1 MVGVKPKKPRITM
14 KKCFQVLFRQK
25 VKMPACEAIKGIKN
39 QPERLIPLEAG
50 SLSEKL
56 VLKTTSNTIQL
67 FPGKAQGISLKHFP
81 KYMGAQAPA
90 LFLSFLLEEFYS
102 AKPLNL

>member
-1 MVGVKPKKPRITM
+1 M

-25 VKMPACEAIKGIKN
+25 VSIPTFEAMMGIIN
-39 QPERLIPLEAG
+39 QPARLIPLEAG

-67 FPGKAQGISLKHFP
+67 FPGRAQGISLKHFSR
-81 KYMGAQAPA
+81 YMGAQAPA

>member
-25 VKMPACEAIKGIKN
+25 VKMPASEAIKGIKN
-39 QPERLIPLEAG
+39 QPKCLIPLEAG

-56 VLKTTSNTIQL
+56 VLKTTSNAIQL
-67 FPGKAQGISLKHFP
+67 FPGKAPGISLKHFSR
-81 KYMGAQAPA
+81 YMGAPVSA

-102 AKPLNL
+102 VKPRT

>member
-14 KKCFQVLFRQK
+14 QKCFQVLFRQK
-25 VKMPACEAIKGIKN
+25 VKMPTFEAMKGIKN
-39 QPERLIPLEAG
+39 QPARIIPLEAG

-67 FPGKAQGISLKHFP
+67 FPGKAPGISLKHFSR
-81 KYMGAQAPA
+81 YMGAPVPAP
-90 LFLSFLLEEFYS
+90 FLSFLLEEFYS
-102 AKPLNL
+102 VKPRT